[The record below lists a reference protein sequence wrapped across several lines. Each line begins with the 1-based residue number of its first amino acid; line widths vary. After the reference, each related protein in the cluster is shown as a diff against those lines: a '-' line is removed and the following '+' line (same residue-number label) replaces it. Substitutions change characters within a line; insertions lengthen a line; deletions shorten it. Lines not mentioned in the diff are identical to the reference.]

1 MTDVPSSSTRAGTA
15 TPGPGAPHHTDK
27 ARYGD
32 TSQRIA
38 DGLRTAILAGEL
50 PPGSRI
56 RQEEVAAQYGA
67 SRIPVRGAL
76 RILESDGLVKLVANS
91 GAWVSQFDLGE
102 CEEFYRIREAVE
114 PLLLSASVPGLT
126 SQALDRMDE
135 LAEEMART
143 TEVERFLHLDREF
156 HGLSYT
162 GAKTVVLDEI
172 VRRMWNMTHHY
183 RLMFAQ
189 VFLEQ
194 GDTVVHDEHRMLV
207 RALREQDADQ
217 AGLVACSHIRRT
229 RRQLA
234 RHPELFSSSP
244 ARN

>member
-1 MTDVPSSSTRAGTA
+1 MTDHHSDSTGATSASPAPRASRR
-15 TPGPGAPHHTDK
+15 TDK
-27 ARYGD
+27 ARYGE

-56 RQEEVAAQYGA
+56 RQEEIAAQYGA

-76 RILESDGLVKLVANS
+76 RILESDGLVKLITNS

-102 CEEFYRIREAVE
+102 CEEFYRIREAIE
-114 PLLLSASVPGLT
+114 PLLINASVPGLT
-126 SQALDRMDE
+126 GETLDRMDE

-143 TEVERFLHLDREF
+143 TEVAHFLRLDREF
-156 HGLSYT
+156 HVLSYS

-172 VRRMWNMTHHY
+172 VQRMWNMTHHY

-217 AGLVACSHIRRT
+217 AGLVARGHIRRT
-229 RRQLA
+229 RMQLA
-234 RHPELFSSSP
+234 RHPELFTSSP
-244 ARN
+244 PS